1 MSTQW
6 GNYKKND
13 QIKNI
18 IIKCLQL
25 LGLHKRP
32 CSNAQREILSK
43 LIEHDNVPSWFHTTE
58 SLESISTA

>member
-1 MSTQW
+1 MRTQLS
-6 GNYKKND
+6 NPRKEKIIND
-13 QIKNI
+13 
-18 IIKCLQL
+18 IKCLQL

-43 LIEHDNVPSWFHTTE
+43 PIEHDNVPSWFQTTE